1 MFSFEE
7 PCTEF
12 EAKTQIFLTSIF
24 TAHRKPIETTVET
37 SVGTL
42 YMWCGNEQTKDG
54 VMLCLVAS
62 ISGSALSQECF
73 ADAIHDARQWLR
85 KVDHYHVG
93 NLCLNVMDRDD
104 REIGYIAGAFVHAVE
119 ALDRDVTNGWMSFR
133 WDLLFPP
140 EVVEISHV
148 LHDQTPN
155 GRDIDGLIVK
165 RSDGTYRV
173 SFGVMMSLHDI
184 GQEAVERM
192 LEHPNEA
199 VELVK
204 IERGEAWTR
213 TESLA
218 VFVWETF
225 FQAIARSV
233 AETAPAVKARL

>member
-73 ADAIHDARQWLR
+73 ANAIHDAHQWLV
-85 KVDHYHVG
+85 KVNHHVG
-93 NLCLNVMDRDD
+93 DLCLNVMARDD
-104 REIGYIAGAFVHAVE
+104 NEIGYIAGTFVQAVQ
-119 ALDRDVTNGWMSFR
+119 DV
-133 WDLLFPP
+133 
-140 EVVEISHV
+140 
-148 LHDQTPN
+148 
-155 GRDIDGLIVK
+155 
-165 RSDGTYRV
+165 
-173 SFGVMMSLHDI
+173 
-184 GQEAVERM
+184 
-192 LEHPNEA
+192 
-199 VELVK
+199 
-204 IERGEAWTR
+204 
-213 TESLA
+213 
-218 VFVWETF
+218 
-225 FQAIARSV
+225 ARSV